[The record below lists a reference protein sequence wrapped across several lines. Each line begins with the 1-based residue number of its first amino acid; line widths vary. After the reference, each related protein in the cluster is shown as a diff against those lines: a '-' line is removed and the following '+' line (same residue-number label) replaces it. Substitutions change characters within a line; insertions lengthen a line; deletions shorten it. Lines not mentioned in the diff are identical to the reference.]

1 MALEDLV
8 AFGTDG
14 EYSLSEAQSTC
25 FTKATISAASHFEG
39 NVKIKPFACNRLQ
52 TIPVGSI

>member
-8 AFGTDG
+8 AL
-14 EYSLSEAQSTC
+14 EQMAST
-25 FTKATISAASHFEG
+25 ALARHNPPALQRQLISAASHLEV